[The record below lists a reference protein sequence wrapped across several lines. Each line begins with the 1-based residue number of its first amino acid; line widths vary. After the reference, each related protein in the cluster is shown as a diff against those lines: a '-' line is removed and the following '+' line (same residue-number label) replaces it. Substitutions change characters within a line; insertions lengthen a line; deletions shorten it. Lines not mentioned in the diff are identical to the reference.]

1 MKVIQLL
8 VVISI
13 RNLTLLPSP
22 CFLMKIQRFVL
33 CLFAFTFASGLI
45 AQEFSNK
52 GKDFWLG
59 YGYHVRMSPTQSANV
74 INQQEMILYF
84 TSDQNANVT
93 VEIPGVG
100 YARTYSVTANQ
111 VTISDPIPKSG
122 TQDARIT
129 DPGTFNTG
137 IHITSDRAIVAYAH
151 IYNQSVSGA
160 SVLFPTNTLGR
171 DYYSVNYTQRS
182 NEAASNSFFFIVATE
197 DNTTV
202 EITPSNNNLNGLP
215 VNQATNVK
223 LNKGQ
228 IYNVMGSTQGN
239 SGADLTGSRIRSIST
254 GGTGGCKPIA
264 VFSGSGKINL
274 GQIANGSA
282 DNLFAQAFPSN
293 AWGLRYLTAPTGS
306 QPNNY
311 YRICVKDPTTIVK
324 LNGNQI
330 PLSSLI
336 NGFYYQFK
344 NGDMTGISSPRPNLI
359 ESDKPILVAQY
370 CTTQGQEGNSG
381 GGDPEMIYLSPVEQT
396 INKITLYSA
405 SRYGITQSYINIII
419 KKEGVSSF
427 RLDDALPPANSFTS
441 HPGDPNYS
449 YAMIPVGSG
458 MSHSLYSDSGF
469 NAIAYGFG
477 NAESYGYNAGTNIV
491 DLNPPINIRNDYAGS
506 GITYSATC
514 TNTPFKV
521 FVSIPYEAT
530 RLVLDFGNN
539 PNVVGTSPY
548 TYTPVN
554 GQADSTYVSNGRT
567 YHVYFIPNSYKFT
580 QTGTFPVTITA
591 TTTVP
596 QSDGCSNNNDQEIND
611 NIIVNDPPVADFSVV
626 SSGCINTNVSFNDE
640 TNGFGRPVYRWL
652 WEFGNGTTST
662 LENPV
667 LPISNYTTSVKLT
680 SITDYGCVATTTKTL
695 ELSNKP
701 VAQFSYSAPN
711 CLNTDIR
718 FTDQSTLA
726 ASPNNNQLVSWI
738 WNFDN
743 GAGQDTIVSNA
754 MQTRQYNSEGA
765 KDVSLLVK
773 TNTGCASDP
782 YKPVPPLTIKPTPVA
797 AFRTPEVCLA
807 DAAAVFTNESTISD
821 GTAAQ
826 LIYKWTFASGLPST
840 TAVKNPSIVYA
851 AAGQYTAVLEVTAVS
866 GCADTLAQPFYV
878 NGSTPKADFEITNT
892 LPVCQ
897 PVAITIKNKSS
908 VDFGNIT
915 RLEIFWDYAN
925 QPAVMEVDEDP
936 LPDKLYHHTYQ
947 DLQLPAA
954 QTYTIRV
961 LAYSGG
967 TCVSSMEKN
976 ISVYPQPKASFTT
989 SSAQICEGESINFQ
1003 NLSNGISSAPL
1014 TWNWN
1019 FGTAGSSTL
1028 MNPVKLFPDSG
1039 VYNIKLFFVNANGCT
1054 SDTATSPVTV
1064 HPNPKV
1070 YLKDRQTLFF
1080 GTSVALLPDSMYAN
1094 SPVSYLWTP
1103 DTYLDANNVLSP
1115 VTSATDDITYTLQ
1128 VTGIGGCVASDN
1140 ISILVL
1146 KPPMPPNAF
1155 SPNGDGVHDT
1165 WQIRYLDRYP
1175 DATVEV
1181 YDRYGQLLYQSV
1193 NYPVPWDG
1201 TYKGKALPIGTYYY
1215 IINPKNGRQTIS
1227 GSVTIIK

>member
-1 MKVIQLL
+1 
-8 VVISI
+8 
-13 RNLTLLPSP
+13 
-22 CFLMKIQRFVL
+22 MKIQRLILCVL
-33 CLFAFTFASGLI
+33 TFIFSQGI
-45 AQEFSNK
+45 SAQEFSNK

-59 YGYHVRMSPTQSANV
+59 YGYHIRMSPTQAADI
-74 INQQEMILYF
+74 INQQELILYF

-100 YARTYSVTANQ
+100 YSRTYQVTANQ
-111 VTISDPIPKSG
+111 VTITDPIPKSG
-122 TQDARIT
+122 AQDARIM

-137 IHITSDRAIVAYAH
+137 IHITSDRSIVAYAH

-182 NEAASNSFFFIVATE
+182 NEQASNSFFFIVATE

-202 EITPSNNNLNGLP
+202 EITASNNNLNGLP
-215 VNQATNVK
+215 VNQPTTVK

-228 IYNVMGSTQGN
+228 IYNVMGNTQGG

-274 GQIANGSA
+274 GQTSNGSS

-293 AWGLRYLTAPTGS
+293 AWGLRYLTVPTGS

-311 YRICVKDPTTIVK
+311 YRICVKDPTTVVK
-324 LNGNQI
+324 LNGNVI
-330 PLSSLI
+330 PQSSLN

-344 NGDMTGISSPRPNLI
+344 NGDFTGFSSPRPNLI
-359 ESDKPILVAQY
+359 EADKPILVAQY
-370 CTTQGQEGNSG
+370 CTTQGQEGNTG
-381 GGDPEMIYLSPVEQT
+381 NGDPEMIYLSPVEQT

-405 SRYGITQSYINIII
+405 SQFAIRQSFINIVI
-419 KKEGVSSF
+419 KNQGVSSF
-427 RLDDALPPANSFTS
+427 RLDGAVPPANSFS
-441 HPGDPNYS
+441 QHPSDPDYS
-449 YAMIPVGSG
+449 YAILPVGSG

-477 NAESYGYNAGTNIV
+477 SAESYGYNAGTNIV

-521 FVSIPYEAT
+521 FVAIPYEAT
-530 RLVLDFGNN
+530 KLVLDFGNN
-539 PNVVGTSPY
+539 PDVVGTSPY
-548 TYTPVN
+548 TYVPN
-554 GQADSTYVSNGRT
+554 GGVADSTYVSNGRT

-580 QTGTFPVTITA
+580 KTGTFPVTITA

-596 QSDGCSNNNDQEIND
+596 QSDGCSNNNDQEIID
-611 NIIVNDPPVADFSVV
+611 NIVVNDPPIADFSVV
-626 SSGCINTNVSFNDE
+626 SSGCINTNVHFKDE
-640 TNGFGRPVYRWL
+640 TNGFGRPVYKWS
-652 WEFGNGTTST
+652 WEFGNGTTSI
-662 LENPV
+662 LESPEQ
-667 LPISNYTTSVKLT
+667 LISNYTTSVKLT
-680 SITDYGCVATTTKTL
+680 TITDYGCVATTTKTL

-701 VAQFSYSAPN
+701 VARFVYSSPN
-711 CLNTDIR
+711 CVNTDIR
-718 FTDQSTLA
+718 FTDQSVLA

-738 WNFDN
+738 WDFDN
-743 GAGQDTIVSNA
+743 GAGKDTITTNA
-754 MQTRQYNSEGA
+754 IQTRQYTSEGV
-765 KDVSLLVK
+765 KNVSLLVK
-773 TNTGCASDP
+773 TNTGCTSDL
-782 YKPVPPLTIKPTPVA
+782 YQPVTPLTIQPTPVA
-797 AFRTPEVCLA
+797 AFKTPEVCLA
-807 DAAAVFTNESTISD
+807 DAAAVFTNESTVSD
-821 GTAAQ
+821 GSALT
-826 LIYKWTFASGLPST
+826 YKWTFASGVPAT
-840 TAVKNPSIVYA
+840 INTKNPSIVYA
-851 AAGQYTAVLEVTAVS
+851 AAGQYAAILEVTAVS
-866 GCADTLAQPFYV
+866 GCADTLAQSFFV
-878 NGSTPKADFEITNT
+878 NGSIPKADFEITNP

-897 PVAITIKNKSS
+897 PVEVVIKNKSS
-908 VDFGNIT
+908 VDFGKIT

-925 QPAVMEVDEDP
+925 QPSVMEVDEDP
-936 LPDKLYHHTYQ
+936 LPDKLYKHTYP
-947 DLQLPAA
+947 DLQLSTA
-954 QTYTIRV
+954 QQYTIRV

-967 TCVSSMEKN
+967 SCVSSLEKTV
-976 ISVYPQPKASFTT
+976 SVYPQPKASFIT
-989 SSAQICEGESINFQ
+989 SAAQICAGESIQLQ

-1014 TWNWN
+1014 TWNWK
-1019 FGTAGSSTL
+1019 FGTAGTSAL
-1028 MNPVKLFPDSG
+1028 MNPSKQFSDSG
-1039 VYNIKLFFVNANGCT
+1039 IYNISLFFVNANGCT

-1070 YLKDRQTLFF
+1070 FLKDRQNLFF
-1080 GTSVALLPDSMYAN
+1080 GSSVALVPDSIYAN

-1146 KPPMPPNAF
+1146 RPPMPPNAF
-1155 SPNGDGVHDT
+1155 SPNGDGVNDT

-1193 NYPVPWDG
+1193 NYLVPWDG
-1201 TYKGKALPIGTYYY
+1201 TYKGKSLPIGTYYY